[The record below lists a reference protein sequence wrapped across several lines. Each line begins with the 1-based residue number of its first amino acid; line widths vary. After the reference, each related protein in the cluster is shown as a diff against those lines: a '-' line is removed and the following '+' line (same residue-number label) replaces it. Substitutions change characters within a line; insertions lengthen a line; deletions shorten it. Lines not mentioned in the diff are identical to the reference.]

1 MPAIDRETA
10 IQFDKSI
17 NLALRYLFIAGN
29 DVRGRIDPKYSQI
42 LDRAIA
48 RASSELDGGVLE
60 LVYRAYPDLRPDFL
74 GGPKTPHDFE
84 NDE

>member
-1 MPAIDRETA
+1 MPTIDKETA

-42 LDRAIA
+42 FDRAIA
-48 RASSELDGGVLE
+48 RASGELDGSVLE
-60 LVYRAYPDLRPDFL
+60 LVYRAHPDLRPDFL
-74 GGPKTPHDFE
+74 GGTKAPHDFE
-84 NDE
+84 SDE